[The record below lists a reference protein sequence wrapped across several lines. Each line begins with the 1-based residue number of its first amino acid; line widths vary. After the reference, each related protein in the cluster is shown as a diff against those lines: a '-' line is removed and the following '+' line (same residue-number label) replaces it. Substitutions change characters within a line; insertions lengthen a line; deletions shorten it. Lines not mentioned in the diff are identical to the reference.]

1 MTIPRPNPDPN
12 SDRDAAEWVARI
24 DRGLTAR
31 EQDAF
36 FLWLAADPR
45 HGDSLTEHRAT
56 QRSLQL
62 LAQWRPEHGAQPNPD
77 LLAPPA
83 MNSTQPHL
91 LRRTWFIGL
100 AAAATVMI
108 GASFV
113 SWDFLVPSAAP
124 TAELR
129 AEGGEHR
136 RMLLSDGSTIDLR
149 GHARVN
155 VHYTVAERR
164 IVLVEGSAHFVVA
177 PNPQRPFFVETE
189 GAAVRAL
196 GTAFNVHLNP
206 NGVEVL
212 VTHGTVAVSIWPARE
227 TLAVAAAPIGE
238 SRTAV
243 AQAGH
248 RVTIATTIGNA
259 AEPVVSAF
267 EPSDHRRLAASQ
279 SFGPRHLEFTDAPL
293 ASVVAE
299 LNRDNRV
306 KIIIADPVLAA
317 LPIGASLQS
326 DNVDGFIRLLER
338 RFRVAVERMDDT
350 TLVLRGAR

>member
-1 MTIPRPNPDPN
+1 MTPPRPNLDPN
-12 SDRDAAEWVARI
+12 RDRDAAAWVARI

-36 FLWLAADPR
+36 FVWLAADPR
-45 HGDSLTEHRAT
+45 HGDILAEHRAT
-56 QRSLQL
+56 QRSLHL

-77 LLAPPA
+77 LLAPLPVQSGQQRRRGHA
-83 MNSTQPHL
+83 M
-91 LRRTWFIGL
+91 FIGM
-100 AAAATVMI
+100 AAAVMI
-108 GASFV
+108 GAGLFPWS
-113 SWDFLVPSAAP
+113 SLIPPPAPAAEQR
-124 TAELR
+124 TA
-129 AEGGEHR
+129 GEQHR

-149 GHARVN
+149 ANARVEIR
-155 VHYTVAERR
+155 YSAGERR

-196 GTAFNVHLNP
+196 GTAFDVHLSQ
-206 NGVEVL
+206 NGVEVF
-212 VTHGTVAVSIWPARE
+212 VTHGTVAVSTRALSE
-227 TLAVAAAPIGE
+227 ALAVAPAASAE

-248 RVTIATTIGNA
+248 RVTVATKVGADA
-259 AEPVVSAF
+259 APLVSAF
-267 EPSDHRRLAASQ
+267 EPNEHGRLMASQ
-279 SFGPRHLEFTDAPL
+279 SPGPRQLEFTDAPL

-306 KIIIADPVLAA
+306 KIVIADPVLAA
-317 LPIGASLQS
+317 LPVGASLRS

-338 RFRVAVERMDDT
+338 SFRVVVERLDDN
-350 TLVLRGAR
+350 TLILRGKR